1 MFRLDRSIVS
11 MLLNIGMTDEPSL
24 AVDWLAAHLQDR
36 SQRGIAIETSALIRS
51 GAIPVGAQLP
61 PVRELARA
69 LGVSPATVS
78 AAWSELR
85 RFNVIAGRGRT
96 GIRVSGNKVAPHPT
110 RFEAIGQF

>member
-1 MFRLDRSIVS
+1 
-11 MLLNIGMTDEPSL
+11 MTDQPSL

-36 SQRGIAIETSALIRS
+36 SQRGIAIESSALIRS

-61 PVRELARA
+61 PVRVLARA

-96 GIRVSGNKVAPHPT
+96 GMRVSGTRAAPHPA
-110 RFEAIGQF
+110 RFEQIGR